1 MYAVVE
7 IKGMQY
13 KVSPDAIIQVPKTE
27 VEEGGKVSYDRV
39 LFLNEG
45 KKQLVGTPVVE
56 GAKVEATVVGHGKD
70 EKVIVY
76 KKKRRN
82 RYQRKR
88 GHRQQYTAIQID
100 KIVTGG
106 NGKSTTRKTSKKQA
120 SEETAEAKDSKE

>member
-13 KVSPDAIIQVPKTE
+13 KVSPDAVIQVPKTE
-27 VEEGGKVSYDRV
+27 VEEGEKVSYDRV

-45 KKQLVGTPVVE
+45 KKQTVGTPVVN

-88 GHRQQYTAIQID
+88 GHRQHYTAIQID
-100 KIVTGG
+100 KIVTGE
-106 NGKSTTRKTSKKQA
+106 NGKTSTKKKARKKA
-120 SEETAEAKDSKE
+120 SEETVEEKNSKE

>member
-13 KVSPDAIIQVPKTE
+13 KVSPDAIIQIPKTD
-27 VEEGGKVSYDRV
+27 VEEGKKVSYDRV

-45 KKQLVGTPVVE
+45 KKQSVGTPVVE

-106 NGKSTTRKTSKKQA
+106 NGKSAAKKQ
-120 SEETAEAKDSKE
+120 TKKKKAEDKADEKNS